1 MRHGFRR
8 RKRPGNTLLG
18 REQGRD
24 KEFLETMEAD
34 VPAAAVP
41 VTQGLGINLQL
52 SQWDSLEIVPP
63 WITFN

>member
-1 MRHGFRR
+1 
-8 RKRPGNTLLG
+8 
-18 REQGRD
+18 
-24 KEFLETMEAD
+24 MEAD

-63 WITFN
+63 WITFNWFLGPPGDYVY